1 MTVITAAQI
10 VQGAQKYAGIKYF
23 EGNPQNT
30 TNGFDCS
37 GLVQQVMK
45 DLGMSIPRTTS
56 QQLAAAGSHNIGTD
70 LTKAGAGD
78 ILHYV
83 GHEEIWL
90 NSNNQV
96 FSEAT
101 PGTVAGVR
109 GRTPWPIIGI
119 VRYWDWPGQ
128 SVTVDPNT
136 GGITTEPFPGAN
148 SITGFISAFTGFIGD
163 VTNGGFWQRVGLA
176 FLGAVL
182 LILGIYLY
190 THKGQVITVSNATST
205 AAKAVSNAS
214 SS

>member
-1 MTVITAAQI
+1 MVITAAEI
-10 VQGAQKYAGIKYF
+10 VQGATKYTGVKYF

-37 GLVQQVMK
+37 GIVQQVMK

-56 QQLAAAGSHNIGTD
+56 QQLAAAGSHNIGTNLKD
-70 LTKAGAGD
+70 AGAGD

-101 PGTVAGVR
+101 NGTVAGVR
-109 GRTPWPIIGI
+109 DRTPWPIIGI

-128 SVTVDPNT
+128 SVSVDPKT
-136 GGITTEPFPGAN
+136 GKITTEPFPGSN
-148 SITGFISAFTGFIGD
+148 SITGFISSFTSFIGD

-182 LILGIYLY
+182 LALGIYMFS
-190 THKGQVITVSNATST
+190 HKGQTITVANAAGMAT
-205 AAKAVSNAS
+205 KAVKNAS
-214 SS
+214 PS